1 MTDGETPGRSMARAH
16 LSQLVEMFGT
26 DGWLRISTTSDP
38 GPGGSAPEVVPDADE
53 PEGDEQT

>member
-1 MTDGETPGRSMARAH
+1 MARAH

-38 GPGGSAPEVVPDADE
+38 GPGDSTPDVATDDSE
-53 PEGDEQT
+53 PEDDEQT